1 MGGRGCAIG
10 IVWGECKK
18 FVEKLYIDLTTAD
31 IGVILHP
38 FRHPAEKADRKENT
52 MTKQTESQY
61 DEGSNDTD
69 AQIFL
74 KKAIR
79 VLDGGKDF
87 DFQANKKLT
96 TNQINELYKLI
107 VQSLHA

>member
-1 MGGRGCAIG
+1 
-10 IVWGECKK
+10 
-18 FVEKLYIDLTTAD
+18 
-31 IGVILHP
+31 
-38 FRHPAEKADRKENT
+38 

-79 VLDGGKDF
+79 VLDGGNQF
-87 DFQANKKLT
+87 DFQSDKKLT

>member
-1 MGGRGCAIG
+1 MSYFTRSDTRRKGRQ
-10 IVWGECKK
+10 E
-18 FVEKLYIDLTTAD
+18 
-31 IGVILHP
+31 
-38 FRHPAEKADRKENT
+38 RK
-52 MTKQTESQY
+52 MHKQTESQY

-87 DFQANKKLT
+87 DFQADKKLT